1 MNSEAC
7 AIIVGAGH
15 AGAELSAALRDQGWA
30 GRIVLI
36 GSETPLPY
44 HRPPL
49 SKAYLA
55 GEANEQSLV
64 LRAEAAYERAQVE
77 RWFGV
82 RVEVIDRVR
91 HQVTLSDGRELRY
104 SKLALATGGRART
117 LPASVLSQPCA
128 NVHVLRTLA
137 DAEGIRTQLSAGAR
151 LVVIGA
157 GYVGLE
163 VAASATKLG
172 VKVTVL
178 ESAPRVLA
186 RVTAPEI
193 SAFYEQAHR
202 QAGVDLRTHM
212 QVEQLEL
219 DREGRRVQNVRCA
232 DGSVFPADLVIVGV
246 GQLPNVELA
255 QAAGLAV
262 DNGVLVDEFTTS
274 SDPDIVAIGDCSNHP
289 SALYGRR
296 IRLESVPNALEQ
308 ARTAAATLCGKN
320 KSYNAVPWFWS
331 DQFDLKLKMVGLS
344 QGYDQLVLR
353 GAPASRSF
361 SAFYLQGK
369 RVLAVDT
376 VSRPQDFMLAK
387 RFVGERIDVDP
398 AQLAD
403 ESVSLKQLLPAS
415 H

>member
-1 MNSEAC
+1 MSSEAC

-15 AGAELSAALRDQGWA
+15 GGSELAVALRDQGWA
-30 GRIVLI
+30 GRIVLM
-36 GSETPLPY
+36 GNETPLPY

-55 GEANEQSLV
+55 GEANEQSLL

-82 RVEVIDRVR
+82 RVEAIDRAR
-91 HQVTLSDGRELRY
+91 HQVTLSDGRELQY
-104 SKLALATGGRART
+104 HKLALATGGRART
-117 LPASVLSQPCA
+117 LPASMLSQPCG

-137 DAEGIRTQLSAGAR
+137 DAEGIRKQLSAGAR

-163 VAASATKLG
+163 VAASASKLG
-172 VKVTVL
+172 LNVTVL

-212 QVEQLEL
+212 QVEQLEM
-219 DREGRRVQNVRCA
+219 DSQGRQVQSVRCA

-262 DNGVLVDEFTTS
+262 DNGVVVDEFTTS

-308 ARTAAATLCGKN
+308 ARAAAATLCGKS
-320 KSYNAVPWFWS
+320 KAYNAVPWFWS

-344 QGYDQLVLR
+344 QGYDQMVLR
-353 GAPASRSF
+353 GEPASRSF
-361 SAFYLQGK
+361 SAFYLQGR

-387 RFVGERIDVDP
+387 RFVGERIEVDP
-398 AQLAD
+398 APLAD
-403 ESVSLKQLLPAS
+403 ESVSLKSLLPTS